1 MYEHAVSR
9 TDNTTRLVGMVITGV
24 VVASVVYGL
33 VFGLGNQ
40 IYNAVTKTEVAIV
53 EAPEI
58 EEEEPPPPPPV
69 DVELPPPPPQV
80 VLPDFIVDA
89 PPPPNAIRQ
98 VEATPNPQPR
108 PEPRAVPPPAPKPT
122 VAQRPQVGRRFEKP
136 PYPPTAL
143 RAKQEGETVMTLC
156 VDARGSVTD
165 VKLKRSAGS
174 DALDQAAM
182 KHVRG
187 ERMQPAKDTANQNVE
202 FCGWDLTIQ
211 WKLED
216 AR

>member
-9 TDNTTRLVGMVITGV
+9 TDNTTRLVGMGVTIV
-24 VVASVVYGL
+24 VVTGVVYGL
-33 VFGLGNQ
+33 VFGLGNE
-40 IYNAVTKTEVAIV
+40 IYNAVVKTEVAIV

-80 VLPDFIVDA
+80 ILPDFIADV

-98 VEATPNPQPR
+98 VEATPTPQPR
-108 PEPRAVPPPAPKPT
+108 AEPRPPPPPKPS
-122 VAQRPQVGRRFEKP
+122 VASKPTVGRRFTKP

-143 RAKQEGETVMTLC
+143 RAKQEGNTVLTLC
-156 VDARGSVTD
+156 VDGKGVVTD
-165 VKLKRSAGS
+165 VKLKSSAGADS
-174 DALDQAAM
+174 LDEAAI

-187 ERMQPAKDTANQNVE
+187 ERMQAAKDTAGQNVE
-202 FCGWDLTIQ
+202 FCGWDLTIV
-211 WKLED
+211 WKLEE

>member
-1 MYEHAVSR
+1 MYDNAVSR
-9 TDNTTRLVGMVITGV
+9 TDNTTRLIGMGVTGAVVG
-24 VVASVVYGL
+24 AVVYGL
-33 VFGLGNQ
+33 VFGLSQ
-40 IYNAVTKTEVAIV
+40 EIYQAVTKTVVAIV

-80 VLPDFIVDA
+80 ILPDFIVDA

-98 VEATPNPQPR
+98 VEATPTPQPR
-108 PEPRAVPPPAPKPT
+108 PEPRAVPPPAKPS
-122 VAQRPQVGRRFEKP
+122 VAQRPQVGRRFTKP

-143 RAKQEGETVMTLC
+143 RAKQEGETILTLC
-156 VDARGSVTD
+156 VDGRGTVTD
-165 VKLKRSAGS
+165 IKLKRSAGS
-174 DALDQAAM
+174 DALDEAAI

-202 FCGWDLTIQ
+202 FCGWDLTIV